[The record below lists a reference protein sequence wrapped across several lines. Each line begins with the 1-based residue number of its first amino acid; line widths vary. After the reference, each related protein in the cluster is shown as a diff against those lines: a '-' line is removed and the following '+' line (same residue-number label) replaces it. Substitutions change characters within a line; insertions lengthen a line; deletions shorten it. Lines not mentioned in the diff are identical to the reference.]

1 MNATTNQPGAQEQK
15 IERRRPRAKRLL
27 LAVLGVV
34 LAAIATVAL
43 LNSQA
48 LLPVAALEQESTT
61 AAEAAQPQRTPPAG
75 MPVRP
80 GGQNPGAGV
89 GPGVPLTATLDMTST
104 LPAAGEQPVGA
115 AAPEAVATPATTPDV
130 ALPANIV
137 AIAGGDGAT
146 LLAFDGDAPAQVL
159 PTGSRLTLTGRTA
172 DGAWLVAEIDGEPR
186 WVSRAEVIAF
196 NLERLELVAAPPPAT
211 ATATAITEE
220 TVLPAAVAAADE
232 MTTTSVISAT
242 TVADEAVDNAADGPA
257 AQATSTDATVGAS
270 STATPV
276 TAVLDA
282 GKASGLN
289 VRSGPGA
296 GYTRLGAIAADDAL
310 VITARNAAGDWLY
323 GTAAGADL
331 TGWVAANY
339 LVVTGDIADL
349 PEVQAT
355 ATAPDTAPD
364 VLPTPAAAGTAAPVQ
379 AAQSTGLEG
388 TLVFQTGQGGTIY
401 AYDLGAGELWPLT
414 TGFDPAISPD
424 GSTVAFARIGNEAGL
439 YLIDSDGSNERRI
452 YSGPELIASPKW
464 SEDGGR
470 IVFSYATSSRTC
482 RDVGSG
488 NCVSDEEFETRRF
501 KDLDPSD
508 YPLTTVYTYDLG
520 IVAAD
525 GSDFHSLGA
534 LDSARAPDWSSAG
547 IVYESSA
554 GIQVIQ
560 DEPGATSSLVTHD
573 PLKPAYRDPDWDGG
587 KIVFQQQ
594 GASHWEIWTVGAA
607 GAGMVA
613 LTAPQ
618 TVLVDQ
624 LPSNVAPAWSPD
636 GSQIAFLSNR
646 EADGEAGQW
655 RIWVMNA
662 DGSNQRVLP
671 IDVTLNYTFGSEQMV
686 SWGG

>member
-1 MNATTNQPGAQEQK
+1 MNTTTDQPGVQEQN

-27 LAVLGVV
+27 LALLGVA

-61 AAEAAQPQRTPPAG
+61 AAEVAQPQGTPPAG
-75 MPVRP
+75 MPARP

-89 GPGVPLTATLDMTST
+89 RPGVPLTATLGMTDT
-104 LPAAGEQPVGA
+104 LPAAGEQPA
-115 AAPEAVATPATTPDV
+115 SEAAPEAAATPAATPV
-130 ALPANIV
+130 LALPVTIV

-146 LLAFDGDAPAQVL
+146 LLALDGDAPAQGL
-159 PTGSRLTLTGRTA
+159 PTGSRLTLTARTA
-172 DGAWLVAEIDGEPR
+172 DGAWLVAEIDGEQR
-186 WVSRAEVIAF
+186 WVSRADVIAF
-196 NLERLELVAAPPPAT
+196 NLDRLELVAATPPAT
-211 ATATAITEE
+211 ATATAGSDEA
-220 TVLPAAVAAADE
+220 VLPAAVIAADG
-232 MTTTSVISAT
+232 MTATAVITAT
-242 TVADEAVDNAADGPA
+242 TVEDGGVDGPA
-257 AQATSTDATVGAS
+257 AAATSTDAIAGAS
-270 STATPV
+270 STAVPV
-276 TAVLDA
+276 TATLDM
-282 GKASGLN
+282 GKASALN
-289 VRSGPGA
+289 VRSGPSA
-296 GYTRLGAIAADDAL
+296 AYARVGAIAADDAL
-310 VITARNAAGDWLY
+310 VITARNAAGDWLF

-339 LVVTGDIADL
+339 LVVTGDIDEL
-349 PEVQAT
+349 PEELGAAAVEVST
-355 ATAPDTAPD
+355 PATAP
-364 VLPTPAAAGTAAPVQ
+364 TPATPATAAPVQ

-388 TLVFQTGQGGTIY
+388 TLVFQTGQGGAIY
-401 AYDLGAGELWPLT
+401 AYDLATGEQWPLT

-424 GSTVAFARIGNEAGL
+424 GATVAFARIGNDAGL
-439 YLIDSDGSNERRI
+439 YLIDSDGSDERRI
-452 YSGPELIASPKW
+452 YSGPEVIAAPKW
-464 SEDGGR
+464 SDDGSE

-520 IVAAD
+520 VVAAD

-560 DEPGATSSLVTHD
+560 DEPGATSSLVAHD
-573 PLKPAYRDPDWDGG
+573 PLKPAYKDPDWAGG

-594 GASHWEIWTVGAA
+594 GASHWEIWTVGTE

-636 GSQIAFLSNR
+636 GSQIVFLSNR

-655 RIWVMNA
+655 RIWVMDA
-662 DGSNQRVLP
+662 DGSNQRALP
-671 IDVTLNYTFGSEQMV
+671 IDVALNYTFGSEQMV